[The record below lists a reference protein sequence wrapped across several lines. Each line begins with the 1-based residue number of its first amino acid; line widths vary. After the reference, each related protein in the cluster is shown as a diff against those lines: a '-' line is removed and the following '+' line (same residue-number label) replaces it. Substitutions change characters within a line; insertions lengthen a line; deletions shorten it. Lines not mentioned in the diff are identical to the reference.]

1 MQMSLFPYLKKSENP
16 EYKHLPSF
24 LQEEKDLENVKL
36 ISNELIHLYKKEN
49 NLLKR
54 ELNELKKKKAKED
67 QLKLFNDELLSKF
80 VTAHLHCSVI
90 PNFRPVLR

>member
-24 LQEEKDLENVKL
+24 VREEKDLGNVKL
-36 ISNELIHLYKKEN
+36 IFNEFIHLYKKEN

-54 ELNELKKKKAKED
+54 ELNDLNSGQKISTTNILTFKT
-67 QLKLFNDELLSKF
+67 S
-80 VTAHLHCSVI
+80 
-90 PNFRPVLR
+90 